1 MKLGLL
7 LLSLFAASLAFADEE
22 FADASLIQLLATP
35 EKFNGKRVR
44 VSGYLRVEFEG
55 NALYLSKDA
64 ADNIISEHA
73 LWTDYAEHPSLEP
86 ATRPKGKQ
94 PKLADF
100 DARFVLIE
108 GTFDATRRGHMGE
121 FSGTIRDITR
131 VMELIRYYDGR
142 IHLRK

>member
-1 MKLGLL
+1 MKRRLF
-7 LLSLFAASLAFADEE
+7 LLSLFAASLAFADQE

-35 EKFNGKRVR
+35 EKFTGKRVR
-44 VSGYLRVEFEG
+44 VSGYLRVKFEG

-64 ADNIISEHA
+64 ADYIISEHA

-86 ATRPKGKQ
+86 ANPTKGKQ

-108 GTFDATRRGHMGE
+108 GTFDALQRGHMGM
-121 FSGTIRDITR
+121 FGGTIRDITR
-131 VMELIRYYDGR
+131 VMEYFRYYDGR
-142 IHLRK
+142 TQLRR